1 MKEKVK
7 MESQELCHS
16 VTKQESIHMLQLN
29 LAHDTVETVLIL
41 HLGFKIFALFLSSHP
56 FSRCY
61 QIMIFR
67 IQIGAMQDIS
77 LNICSIVRWGICFPY
92 LPGAHIDPS
101 VRGLLQSAKMQTVE
115 TSMQ

>member
-41 HLGFKIFALFLSSHP
+41 HLGFKS
-56 FSRCY
+56 
-61 QIMIFR
+61 
-67 IQIGAMQDIS
+67 
-77 LNICSIVRWGICFPY
+77 ICFISKLTSIFQVLPNYDLPNTNWGNAGYKLEYLFNCEMGYLFPLPARCPY
-92 LPGAHIDPS
+92 
-101 VRGLLQSAKMQTVE
+101 
-115 TSMQ
+115 

>member
-16 VTKQESIHMLQLN
+16 VTKQESIHMLQQN

-41 HLGFKIFALFLSSHP
+41 HLGFKSICPISKVLPNYDLP
-56 FSRCY
+56 NT
-61 QIMIFR
+61 
-67 IQIGAMQDIS
+67 IGAMQDIS

-92 LPGAHIDPS
+92 LPGAHVDPS

>member
-41 HLGFKIFALFLSSHP
+41 HLGFKSICPISKLTSIFQVLPNYDLPNTNCGTKGSKLEYLINCKKGYVLPLPA
-56 FSRCY
+56 RCQY
-61 QIMIFR
+61 
-67 IQIGAMQDIS
+67 
-77 LNICSIVRWGICFPY
+77 
-92 LPGAHIDPS
+92 
-101 VRGLLQSAKMQTVE
+101 
-115 TSMQ
+115 